1 MTQPTQP
8 TVFGSTTRTPTI
20 IGQQS
25 APTPMTPMQQPV
37 ATSPVAVASQPI
49 DYGAIVLTPQ
59 QAVVAEQKLNQLD
72 FATIPAANIV
82 KIGFEEEQRLQ
93 QTLDGFLARLDKK
106 NAGKVFELFKRLDK
120 GVDDAKL
127 PEIVKKI
134 EEGEKTGFFSGLA
147 ARFGFKNADEM
158 AREAQEKIAELIT
171 GRTKTLSDVMSDLER
186 DLQGEMVSLFNELS
200 ALNQL
205 KTTYSAHFA
214 DFTVA
219 AAVARAFLQRGQ
231 QVVAAMEQQFQA
243 TPNDAV
249 LQAQLQELK
258 SKLRLVESRALALE
272 GAYTRLPADQM
283 VIQQIENAGI
293 TTLQETATT
302 MSSRLGSIKMTLLTI
317 HGAFEVRNL
326 QQINARHPKMD
337 AQLTSIRGTLL
348 KEAATA
354 AAAQPGINRLEQAR
368 QIQEIITQTKEIHA
382 LVAAAERKTDQD
394 FEQARQS
401 FAAARKELAS
411 LNSR

>member
-1 MTQPTQP
+1 
-8 TVFGSTTRTPTI
+8 
-20 IGQQS
+20 
-25 APTPMTPMQQPV
+25 
-37 ATSPVAVASQPI
+37 
-49 DYGAIVLTPQ
+49 
-59 QAVVAEQKLNQLD
+59 
-72 FATIPAANIV
+72 
-82 KIGFEEEQRLQ
+82 
-93 QTLDGFLARLDKK
+93 
-106 NAGKVFELFKRLDK
+106 
-120 GVDDAKL
+120 
-127 PEIVKKI
+127 
-134 EEGEKTGFFSGLA
+134 
-147 ARFGFKNADEM
+147 M

-326 QQINARHPKMD
+326 QQINARHQKMD